1 MTFIPQFQPEVLD
14 SYIQDVSA
22 QMKSGWVG
30 PGKKTEEFEKRISE
44 ISGAKYVVAT
54 TSGTMA
60 IVMALE
66 SLNLPKG
73 STILFPDYTF
83 LAGANAAK
91 FMGYNVQLVDIKEDT
106 LCMNPD
112 EVYIKE
118 NVSAVMFVN
127 HNGYVGEDVKKIRE
141 ICNKTNIPMIEDSS
155 QGLCIEN
162 AGRIGDVGIF
172 SFSVPKIITCG
183 SGGCLITDNE
193 DIYIKAKRV
202 RDHGDN
208 WRENR
213 IHNYLGVNLKFNDIL
228 AAYGL
233 SQLDNIENIK
243 SKKKQIFDW
252 YEDRISIYRYG
263 LPFTW
268 MVIHKSKNASSVID
282 CLKAE
287 GIQATKYHRAI
298 HENPV
303 YSTCEPFPVA
313 ERMAQELVYLPSS
326 LNLEESM
333 VEKICEIIKKAEQ

>member
-22 QMKSGWVG
+22 QMKSRWVG
-30 PGKKTEEFEKRISE
+30 AGKKTEEFEKRISE
-44 ISGAKYVVAT
+44 ISGAKYIVAT

-118 NVSAVMFVN
+118 DVSAVMFVN
-127 HNGYVGEDVKKIRE
+127 HNGYVGEDVEKIKD
-141 ICNKTNIPMIEDSS
+141 ICNKTNVPMIEDSS
-155 QGLCIEN
+155 QGLCIKN
-162 AGRIGDVGIF
+162 AGNTGDVGIF

-183 SGGCLITDNE
+183 SGGSLITDNE
-193 DIYIKAKRV
+193 EIYIKAKRV

-252 YEDRISIYRYG
+252 YEKYINIYRYG

-268 MVIHKSKNASSVID
+268 MVIHKSKKASAVID
-282 CLKAE
+282 SLKAE
-287 GIQATKYHRAI
+287 GIQATKYYRAI

-303 YSTCEPFPVA
+303 YATYEPFPVA

-326 LNLEESM
+326 LNLEEST
-333 VEKICEIIKKAEQ
+333 VDKICEIIKKAEQ